1 MESLRLHCTKVLANS
16 DITNSGEIIAGFR
29 GTIAEMKQ
37 ITNEMTRQVWA
48 ESEGVQ
54 ISSNDLLCRCRR

>member
-1 MESLRLHCTKVLANS
+1 MESLTLHCTKVLANS

-37 ITNEMTRQVWA
+37 ITNEMTRQVVA
-48 ESEGVQ
+48 ESEGVK
-54 ISSNDLLCRCRR
+54 IRSKDFV